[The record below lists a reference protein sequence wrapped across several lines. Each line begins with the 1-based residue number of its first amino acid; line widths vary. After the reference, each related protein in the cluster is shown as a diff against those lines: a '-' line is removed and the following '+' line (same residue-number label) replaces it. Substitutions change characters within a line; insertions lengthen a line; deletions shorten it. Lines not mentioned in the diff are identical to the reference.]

1 MKITMYIILIFIS
14 LNCQFSNADHQG
26 IVSAFVKEINE
37 KFPDEKDNDVFGG
50 GSASIDLLKING
62 YMPLLKCGPSVIPFI
77 LEVESKVPA
86 GKRKLRYG
94 LHSVYVSLSKIDF
107 NNEKN
112 PWVDGNLLMEWYG
125 GYELA
130 KERFDLLQN
139 KLKISKNDE
148 DINLI
153 LDAMASMGIY
163 ALPFLMQGLREEND
177 SYKQV
182 FENMMTQ
189 GQVWKD
195 KKSILDWWD
204 KNKEDYLIPLQ
215 NKNKYQITPA
225 IYIFDLNKK
234 YSIEEKV
241 AKLYPIWQI
250 RNVINE
256 NIHPL
261 HQGEYIRIIKL
272 AKLIGYENTLQF
284 RFLVDLGEEALPHLF
299 LKLKYEKELFTLPV
313 IEKIMNKKLSPEEIK
328 QHIKAAEELLNKPEP
343 IAMQEWTTQDGKF
356 SIEAKYISSKDE
368 KVTLEKANGSIIT
381 VEIPKLS
388 TKDQD
393 YIKRQQTTE
402 KTKYSK

>member
-1 MKITMYIILIFIS
+1 MYFLLIFIA
-14 LNCQFSNADHQG
+14 LNCQFSNADYHD

-37 KFPDEKDNDVFGG
+37 KFPDEKDNNVWG
-50 GSASIDLLKING
+50 GSSVSIDLLKING
-62 YMPLLKCGPSVIPFI
+62 YIPLLKCGPSVIPFI

-94 LHSVYVSLSKIDF
+94 LHSVYASLSKMDF

-112 PWVDGNLLMEWYG
+112 PWVDGNLSMEWYG

-130 KERFDLLQN
+130 KERFDFLQN
-139 KLKISKNDE
+139 KLKTSKSDE

-163 ALPFLMQGLREEND
+163 ALPFLMKGLREEND
-177 SYKQV
+177 SYKKV

-204 KNKEDYLIPLQ
+204 KNKEGYLIPLQ

-225 IYIFDLNKK
+225 IYIFDLNTK

-241 AKLYPIWQI
+241 TKLYPIWQI

-256 NIHPL
+256 NIHFL
-261 HQGEYIRIIKL
+261 YQDEYIRIIKL

-284 RFLVDLGEEALPHLF
+284 RFLVDLGEEALPYLF
-299 LKLKYEKELFTLPV
+299 LKLKEEKEQFTLPV
-313 IEKIMNKKLSPEEIK
+313 IEKIMNKKLSPEEVK
-328 QHIKAAEELLNKPEP
+328 QHIEEAEKLLNKPKP
-343 IAMQEWTTQDGKF
+343 ISPHF
-356 SIEAKYISSKDE
+356 FKY
-368 KVTLEKANGSIIT
+368 
-381 VEIPKLS
+381 
-388 TKDQD
+388 
-393 YIKRQQTTE
+393 QTHLC
-402 KTKYSK
+402 KTKVIRNSKIIIP